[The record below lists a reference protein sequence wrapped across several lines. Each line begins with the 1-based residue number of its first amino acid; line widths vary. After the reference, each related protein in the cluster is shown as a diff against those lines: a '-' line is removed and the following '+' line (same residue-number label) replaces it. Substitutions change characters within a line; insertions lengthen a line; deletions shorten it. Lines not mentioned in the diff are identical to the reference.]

1 MHGLLNWVAFPCN
14 SVAVENSKMFLEESS
29 RSRQTVSVQQ
39 LRMCHNSSTSKK
51 KKRKKNEMVNDS
63 SFQVSISEA

>member
-1 MHGLLNWVAFPCN
+1 MAFPCN
-14 SVAVENSKMFLEESS
+14 SVTVENSKMFLEESS
-29 RSRQTVSVQQ
+29 RSRQTVVVQQ

-51 KKRKKNEMVNDS
+51 IKNKKIKNNEMVNDS